1 MAADLN
7 CVVLMGRFGSDP
19 ELKQTT
25 NGLSVTSF
33 RLAVNKQTKA
43 GEHPEASWIN
53 CVAWK
58 GTAEFITNY
67 FKKGSR
73 IIIEGRLDTRT
84 YKNKDGKDQSIT
96 EVIISSVHFVDKK
109 QEVTSAAPSNN
120 TYESDPELD
129 TGDSELPFN

>member
-96 EVIISSVHFVDKK
+96 EVIISSAHFVDKK
-109 QEVTSAAPSNN
+109 QETTSAAPSNN

-129 TGDSELPFN
+129 AGDSELPFN